1 MPTPNTPPA
10 IDAYAQKEVLVVEPN
25 IYSPYTRKSK
35 DNNINSESTKLNDPT
50 KRLDKVDDATDRIAY
65 NIKNTSITLEIN
77 RDRLLEEITT
87 KIGSFDT
94 NEFFHNGK
102 R

>member
-1 MPTPNTPPA
+1 M
-10 IDAYAQKEVLVVEPN
+10 
-25 IYSPYTRKSK
+25 SK

-94 NEFFHNGK
+94 NEIVHNGK
-102 R
+102 SLISLRLPAAATVCRSS